1 VDREVGLMS
10 LVTWPPRRRGLRKRS
25 QLVAA
30 ALTGALLSA
39 LVASLHWTDFR
50 TVTDLVSG
58 DSFLGD
64 LLLGTIESV
73 ARLVAGLA
81 IGTLAGLF
89 VGGAM
94 GASAFLD
101 RLLGSVVDPLRQV
114 PLFGW
119 VPLLGLWAG
128 LGEGSK
134 VAFVALAVSYVMV
147 IAVNDGMRAT
157 PPALREVCD
166 TVALGTID
174 RLRFLVIPA
183 ALPAFFAGLR
193 VAIAVAWSA
202 EVGAEILMSSA
213 PGLGSVIWGARE
225 VGRLDLLVAGTVAI
239 GALGVLSSVVF
250 RIIESRAIRWR

>member
-1 VDREVGLMS
+1 MS
-10 LVTWPPRRRGLRKRS
+10 LVTRLPRRRSLRRRS
-25 QLVAA
+25 QLAAVILSGVLLTVLLMGLRWADLRAVA
-30 ALTGALLSA
+30 
-39 LVASLHWTDFR
+39 
-50 TVTDLVSG
+50 DLVTGEGFIS
-58 DSFLGD
+58 D
-64 LLLGTIESV
+64 LALGTIESV
-73 ARLVAGLA
+73 ARLLAGLA
-81 IGTLAGLF
+81 IGTLAGLL
-89 VGGAM
+89 VGGLM
-94 GASAFLD
+94 GASTFVN

-147 IAVNDGMRAT
+147 IAVHDGVRAA

-166 TVALGTID
+166 TVALGAID

-225 VGRLDLLVAGTVAI
+225 VGRTDLLIAGTAAI
-239 GALGVLSSVVF
+239 GGLGVLSSVVF
-250 RIIESRAIRWR
+250 RIIESKAIRWR